1 VQSLTVYS
9 RNEEHTQRLG
19 EALAWCL
26 MPGLTVALDGQLG
39 AGKTRLTRAICD
51 GLGVTNEL
59 VNSPTFVLMQA
70 YTSGRLPVYHFDAY
84 RLGDVDEFLAIGAEE
99 FLNDTHAVCLVEW
112 ASLVEPVL
120 PADRLSIELTQ
131 QSDTA
136 RQLKFITRGEV
147 SEQVLERFA
156 VEIDS

>member
-1 VQSLTVYS
+1 MQSLIVNS
-9 RNEEHTQRLG
+9 HDEEHTQRLG
-19 EALAWCL
+19 EALARCVV
-26 MPGLTVALDGQLG
+26 PGLTVALDGQLG

-112 ASLVEPVL
+112 ASLVVPVL
-120 PADRLSIELTQ
+120 PTDRLSIELTQ
-131 QSDTA
+131 QSDIA
-136 RQLKFITRGEV
+136 RQLHLTARGEV
-147 SEQVLERFA
+147 SERVLKRFA
-156 VEIDS
+156 AEIDP

>member
-1 VQSLTVYS
+1 MQSLTVNC

-19 EALAWCL
+19 EALASCL
-26 MPGLTVALDGQLG
+26 EPGLTVALDGQLG

-99 FLNDTHAVCLVEW
+99 FLNDNTAVCLVEW
-112 ASLVEPVL
+112 ASMVAPVL
-120 PADRLSIELTQ
+120 PTDRLSIELTQ

-136 RQLKFITRGEV
+136 RELKLTAHGEV
-147 SEQVLERFA
+147 SERVLQRLV